1 MKLNLQGKLIIPS
14 LGTLLVLMTI
24 SSFFLSHLVIK
35 QLQEDTEDML
45 YTGNGIMAENVSNT
59 VSGYKQT
66 ISSIAENDIFR
77 DYADTIR
84 QKQDADPYL
93 FENVKN
99 LLVSLPGSHPDFIQY
114 NLADSEGQIIASSN
128 PKSSTN
134 VNIATREYFAEAI
147 QGKTVF
153 SRPIISKS
161 IGKKAMIVATPL
173 KDNNGTTRGVLY
185 GIMLSSN
192 FTKRTVSNVKIGKTG
207 YSYLIDS
214 RTGLIAAHANEQEI
228 AERNM
233 FKTESWIRDIAPN
246 TGIVRIMTYPQGD
259 KRIVAVYNVQDAQ
272 IICVSVLNENE
283 LEEQVSYIRNVT
295 LAIML
300 GCALIVA
307 FTLFFIIRMMVKDV
321 QTTNVFAHDV
331 AKGKLDSVLSVNR
344 SDELGSLGD
353 ALRLMV
359 DSLKTMIKKSEEE
372 SKRAHEEAIKA
383 KEATEK
389 AYEQERLVEKSQEHL
404 LSIADRLEKMAQQIS
419 SASTELAAQIEQSDK
434 TATESAARLDEAAS
448 AMNEMNSTVQE
459 VASNSSSAAI
469 ASEETHSEAFHGAEI
484 VRQAITSIT
493 TTREA
498 TLALQQN
505 MHELNEQAQN
515 ISKIMGVISDI
526 ADQTNLLAL
535 NAAIEAARA
544 GEAGRGFAVVAD
556 EVRKLAE
563 KTMSSTSDVAKVTK
577 SIQTSVDKSMTAM
590 NEAASRL
597 EEATGFVEQSGD
609 ALQGIVTK
617 VENTADQVHA
627 IATAAEE
634 QSAASNEI
642 NKSISDVNTL
652 SAQNAQTMDEATQ
665 AVNVLAE
672 QMELLKELMHEMH
685 HK

>member
-1 MKLNLQGKLIIPS
+1 M
-14 LGTLLVLMTI
+14 
-24 SSFFLSHLVIK
+24 
-35 QLQEDTEDML
+35 
-45 YTGNGIMAENVSNT
+45 SNT
-59 VSGYKQT
+59 YGYV
-66 ISSIAENDIFR
+66 R
-77 DYADTIR
+77 
-84 QKQDADPYL
+84 
-93 FENVKN
+93 V
-99 LLVSLPGSHPDFIQY
+99 
-114 NLADSEGQIIASSN
+114 
-128 PKSSTN
+128 STN
-134 VNIATREYFAEAI
+134 
-147 QGKTVF
+147 
-153 SRPIISKS
+153 
-161 IGKKAMIVATPL
+161 PL
-173 KDNNGTTRGVLY
+173 FR
-185 GIMLSSN
+185 
-192 FTKRTVSNVKIGKTG
+192 
-207 YSYLIDS
+207 
-214 RTGLIAAHANEQEI
+214 
-228 AERNM
+228 
-233 FKTESWIRDIAPN
+233 
-246 TGIVRIMTYPQGD
+246 
-259 KRIVAVYNVQDAQ
+259 
-272 IICVSVLNENE
+272 
-283 LEEQVSYIRNVT
+283 
-295 LAIML
+295 
-300 GCALIVA
+300 
-307 FTLFFIIRMMVKDV
+307 
-321 QTTNVFAHDV
+321 
-331 AKGKLDSVLSVNR
+331 
-344 SDELGSLGD
+344 
-353 ALRLMV
+353 
-359 DSLKTMIKKSEEE
+359 
-372 SKRAHEEAIKA
+372 
-383 KEATEK
+383 K

-469 ASEETHSEAFHGAEI
+469 ASEETHSEALHGAEI

-505 MHELNEQAQN
+505 MYELNEQAQN

-672 QMELLKELMHEMH
+672 QMELLNELMHEMH